1 MSGVFSRQTS
11 AEPGSDGADLK
22 IRGFGSALVVVDGIP
37 GRNYS
42 DIDPSEIESFSVLK
56 DASAA
61 AVYGMQGA
69 NGVILVTTKRGGK
82 NKPTTLDINTRFGL
96 QMPHNYPQPASTP
109 LWQTLVGEYYA
120 NMKLINDKNAVITP
134 ADMAT
139 RDYAY
144 NTNWYEEMIKN
155 APITQSNINISG
167 GTDKVSYFISAGYL
181 YQGGIWSTN
190 STDKNRFNFRSN
202 LDADILKNLK
212 LSVGVGAVINSL
224 NYPRSASYEIARK
237 MKDMAPNIPVKWPG
251 HDDYYAFGGEGT
263 VNPMALADKE
273 ASGYSKKIAKNL
285 NVDFSLEYKVP
296 FVEGLSLKATMGYT
310 QSDSWNKNWNMNIV
324 YMGYREDAQEYY
336 ESASA
341 SNANKASLSLEDGFS
356 YNITGQGFINYIRSF
371 GNHNI
376 NSGLVFEFS
385 DAENRST
392 VTSRGEFPSTVMAGG
407 IANKQVTNSEVF
419 RKYRTASFIGRFSYD
434 YRSKYFVDFN
444 FRYDGAQYFADK
456 WGFFPSAS
464 VGWMLTNEE
473 FMNPLKKVLNEFKI
487 RASWGE
493 LGDLSA
499 ASQYYANNEQYYFQ
513 SGYQYPGTP
522 MNFGDRTIYGLNP
535 TLNPNPDFT
544 WATSSMINAGV
555 DFKLW
560 NGLLSG
566 SADVFYRQRKGLPA
580 QKANDNAGA
589 LATWYNLDHD
599 NTRGFEFSLN
609 HQYKI
614 GEVNYFVGGNM
625 SWSRTRKGNI
635 EHGRFTSGYDEW
647 KWNTEGHWNNVRWG
661 YNCIGRY
668 QSYGE
673 IANAPMHNN
682 SNNNSAILPGDLKYE
697 DWNGD
702 GYIDNYDQ
710 RPIGR
715 NAYPELVY
723 GINLGLSWKGVDFS
737 MFWQGGALS
746 DFQIGAFDMD
756 AFQEGATNL
765 NTWEYF
771 GDRWHRADYTDPNSE
786 WIPGYFPAVRDFTS
800 VTINRLSSNF
810 WMWNGSYIRLK
821 NVELG
826 YTLPQRITQ
835 KANIK
840 QLRIYANLYNC
851 LTFSSQ
857 KFFDPE
863 QLESQYSFASYP
875 QIMSFNVG
883 INLKF

>member
-1 MSGVFSRQTS
+1 M
-11 AEPGSDGADLK
+11 
-22 IRGFGSALVVVDGIP
+22 
-37 GRNYS
+37 
-42 DIDPSEIESFSVLK
+42 
-56 DASAA
+56 
-61 AVYGMQGA
+61 
-69 NGVILVTTKRGGK
+69 
-82 NKPTTLDINTRFGL
+82 
-96 QMPHNYPQPASTP
+96 
-109 LWQTLVGEYYA
+109 
-120 NMKLINDKNAVITP
+120 
-134 ADMAT
+134 
-139 RDYAY
+139 
-144 NTNWYEEMIKN
+144 
-155 APITQSNINISG
+155 
-167 GTDKVSYFISAGYL
+167 
-181 YQGGIWSTN
+181 
-190 STDKNRFNFRSN
+190 
-202 LDADILKNLK
+202 
-212 LSVGVGAVINSL
+212 
-224 NYPRSASYEIARK
+224 
-237 MKDMAPNIPVKWPG
+237 
-251 HDDYYAFGGEGT
+251 
-263 VNPMALADKE
+263 
-273 ASGYSKKIAKNL
+273 
-285 NVDFSLEYKVP
+285 
-296 FVEGLSLKATMGYT
+296 
-310 QSDSWNKNWNMNIV
+310 
-324 YMGYREDAQEYY
+324 
-336 ESASA
+336 
-341 SNANKASLSLEDGFS
+341 
-356 YNITGQGFINYIRSF
+356 
-371 GNHNI
+371 
-376 NSGLVFEFS
+376 
-385 DAENRST
+385 
-392 VTSRGEFPSTVMAGG
+392 MAGG

-786 WIPGYFPAVRDFTS
+786 WIPGYFRQS
-800 VTINRLSSNF
+800 EILH
-810 WMWNGSYIRLK
+810 
-821 NVELG
+821 
-826 YTLPQRITQ
+826 Q
-835 KANIK
+835 
-840 QLRIYANLYNC
+840 
-851 LTFSSQ
+851 
-857 KFFDPE
+857 
-863 QLESQYSFASYP
+863 
-875 QIMSFNVG
+875 
-883 INLKF
+883 